1 MFQSLEEILQT
12 CSREKKLFWEVVLE
26 DDCKEEGITR
36 EESLEKM
43 NQTWKAMA
51 DSDRAYD
58 PGLLSASG
66 LSGGDAAKMDAWR
79 KKGTTIC
86 GDFLNRMMVRALRV
100 AESNACMKRIV
111 AAPTA
116 GACGVIPA
124 VLLTIQ
130 EEKKLEDS
138 SMVRALYVARGIGS
152 VIAGRFCIS
161 GAEGGCQAEIGSA
174 AAMASGAA
182 VYLMGGTNEEIAN
195 ACALT
200 ISSMLGL
207 VCDPVAGLVEVPCVK
222 RNVTGTMN
230 AVAAAE
236 MTLAGIQTRIP
247 PDEVIDAMKSVG
259 RSIVPELR
267 ETGLGGL
274 AATQTGQKIREALES
289 EQ

>member
-1 MFQSLEEILQT
+1 MFQSLEEILLA
-12 CSREKKLFWEVVLE
+12 CSDNRKLFWETVLL
-26 DDCKEEGITR
+26 DDCREEAISR
-36 EESLEKM
+36 EESLDKM
-43 NQTWKAMA
+43 RQTWQAMVE
-51 DSDRAYD
+51 SDRDYD
-58 PGLLSASG
+58 PSLLSSSG
-66 LSGGDAAKMDAWR
+66 LSGRDAGKLDAWR
-79 KKGTTIC
+79 KKGQTLC
-86 GDFLNRMMVRALRV
+86 GDFLSRMMVRALRV

-130 EEKKLEDS
+130 EEKHLDDET
-138 SMVRALYVARGIGS
+138 MVQALYVTGGIGG
-152 VIAGRFCIS
+152 VIAQRFCIS

-182 VYLMGGTNEEIAN
+182 VFLMGGTNAQIAN

-200 ISSMLGL
+200 LSSMLGL

-222 RNVTGTMN
+222 RNATGAMN
-230 AVAAAE
+230 AVTAAE
-236 MTLAGIQTRIP
+236 MTLAGISSRIP

-259 RSIVPELR
+259 RSLTPELR

-274 AATQTGQKIREALES
+274 AATQTGKKIREILEG
-289 EQ
+289 EG

>member
-1 MFQSLEEILQT
+1 MFQSLEEILHT
-12 CSREKKLFWEVVLE
+12 CSEKKLPFWEVVLE
-26 DDCKEEGITR
+26 DDCMEEGISR
-36 EESLEKM
+36 EQSLETM
-43 NQTWKAMA
+43 RQTWQAMIE
-51 DSDRAYD
+51 SDRDYN
-58 PGLLSASG
+58 PHLFSASG
-66 LSGGDAAKMDAWR
+66 LTGGDAEKMEQWR
-79 KKGTTIC
+79 KKGGTLC
-86 GDFLNRMMVRALRV
+86 GDFLSRMMVRALRV

-130 EEKKLEDS
+130 EENQLSDEQ
-138 SMVRALYVARGIGS
+138 MVQALFVAGGVGG
-152 VIAGRFCIS
+152 VIAQRFCIS

-182 VYLMGGTNEEIAN
+182 VFLMGGTNADIAN

-200 ISSMLGL
+200 LSSMLGL

-222 RNVTGTMN
+222 RNVTGAMN
-230 AVAAAE
+230 AAAAAE

-259 RSIVPELR
+259 HSLVPELR

-274 AATQTGQKIREALES
+274 AATQTGQKIRDFLENT
-289 EQ
+289 Q